1 MFGRKP
7 TQSESTEPT
16 SAWQRQMDN
25 IIEVQLARYPL
36 LIQLRAI
43 WRQLQDDRA
52 SWPYLI
58 PLLLIVAIGTYRAER
73 NKLRRR

>member
-7 TQSESTEPT
+7 TQSASAEPT

-58 PLLLIVAIGTYRAER
+58 PLLLIVAIGTYRSER